1 MNTEDAI
8 QAAVDRIVSGYNLA
22 LEKAVSSARAKAH
35 RAGMLAGLKE
45 AAGIAIDQAKAADEM
60 LNAARDERDRVG
72 GLVHSAEAAEGRLI
86 AKSIRARIAEI
97 EAEDKAP

>member
-22 LEKAVSSARAKAH
+22 LKKAVSSARAKAH

-45 AAGIAIDQAKAADEM
+45 AAGLAGEHNRSGDEWVPGS
-60 LNAARDERDRVG
+60 LWDRLHREFTER
-72 GLVHSAEAAEGRLI
+72 
-86 AKSIRARIAEI
+86 IRARIAEI
-97 EAEDKAP
+97 EGGLE